1 MFYFVLAI
9 IVFSLFKADIQSH
22 FSFVNEHVIELILGV
37 CIIIAS
43 FGMGN
48 DAQNFGERL
57 FWFNIRLALALWF
70 LTKLGMYIGYLFKA
84 QHFIYKLGEYGY
96 FGYFMAMVFAVILK
110 NYQTRERR
118 RLAIQQYGAILFVL
132 GLFGYLVLIP
142 NQYPEL
148 ALNRY
153 YSSFLFYI
161 VLDAY
166 LLLLFFSRAIQSRRA
181 DNFRTYLWLSLV
193 SLIFFVLDVVEIL
206 TFNGLIPEW
215 DHKFKHALWYLPY
228 LCFCMAM
235 NPNIEAFSKRA
246 YAPSTWLP
254 SSLLLSLITLPV
266 LHSVGHAIAWFHP
279 EAQQDRY
286 WLLTAWVLAFV
297 YLVSRYQHQD
307 KTKYLR
313 LRSKFESRP
322 RITDSPETAVE
333 SPFPL
338 VMLDSKGRII
348 NANIHAN
355 QLLGYQEKEIKNQ
368 SFGNLI
374 QQDDAFSKLFKG
386 LEGIL
391 DRNTLLFNTQREV
404 MLETASGEAIPCYFR
419 ISQATEGGLAIGFVD
434 ISSLKKA
441 KEEALSTKDK
451 FITNLTHE
459 FITPLSIIQGA
470 LEEGVDSQI
479 SPRLRN
485 RLKAAL
491 RNNHHILKMVE
502 QLLALSKL
510 AGTPTFNTAEQP
522 ISDVVQSTV
531 ELFEPICKQKNIKFT
546 YSLEPGLWAEVH
558 EDALGQILHNLL
570 TNAYKYTP
578 EQGEIDLKM
587 EVNGSMVTIVVTD
600 TGVGMDQEAI
610 SRLFNRFERASNE
623 NDGSVFG
630 AGIGLSIVN
639 ELVKAHA
646 WNLTVTSKQGMG
658 SRFMIDIPLVAK
670 SVDYQGKVTAIS
682 FNLVEEN
689 PPQNNEDPLTKGSKN
704 RNKLL
709 IVEDNPDMQQFL
721 AHLTEQNFE
730 TELVGTGEQGLKRA
744 MDNLPDMIIC
754 DLMLPDISGYDIVE
768 KLKTNELTC
777 HIPILILTAKVDTE
791 SKITGLQK
799 KVDDYLTK
807 PFNYKELLLRL
818 RNLLSARELMQT
830 RLKAQFLNEKA
841 FGTTLHQGETSE
853 LVENSAISSFLE
865 RLTTIVEKH
874 YQNEAFNMGELA
886 GQLGLSERQLQ
897 RKMRGVLSL
906 TPGEYLREYRL
917 KKAKSLL
924 QTGIQVG
931 LVADQVGFSSQA
943 YFTKCFKEW
952 LGETP
957 SSYQKHEQ
965 GQVQS
970 N

>member
-1 MFYFVLAI
+1 MKMTV
-9 IVFSLFKADIQSH
+9 VF
-22 FSFVNEHVIELILGV
+22 
-37 CIIIAS
+37 
-43 FGMGN
+43 
-48 DAQNFGERL
+48 
-57 FWFNIRLALALWF
+57 
-70 LTKLGMYIGYLFKA
+70 
-84 QHFIYKLGEYGY
+84 
-96 FGYFMAMVFAVILK
+96 
-110 NYQTRERR
+110 
-118 RLAIQQYGAILFVL
+118 
-132 GLFGYLVLIP
+132 LV
-142 NQYPEL
+142 Q
-148 ALNRY
+148 
-153 YSSFLFYI
+153 
-161 VLDAY
+161 V
-166 LLLLFFSRAIQSRRA
+166 
-181 DNFRTYLWLSLV
+181 
-193 SLIFFVLDVVEIL
+193 
-206 TFNGLIPEW
+206 
-215 DHKFKHALWYLPY
+215 
-228 LCFCMAM
+228 
-235 NPNIEAFSKRA
+235 
-246 YAPSTWLP
+246 
-254 SSLLLSLITLPV
+254 
-266 LHSVGHAIAWFHP
+266 
-279 EAQQDRY
+279 
-286 WLLTAWVLAFV
+286 
-297 YLVSRYQHQD
+297 
-307 KTKYLR
+307 
-313 LRSKFESRP
+313 
-322 RITDSPETAVE
+322 
-333 SPFPL
+333 
-338 VMLDSKGRII
+338 
-348 NANIHAN
+348 
-355 QLLGYQEKEIKNQ
+355 
-368 SFGNLI
+368 
-374 QQDDAFSKLFKG
+374 
-386 LEGIL
+386 
-391 DRNTLLFNTQREV
+391 
-404 MLETASGEAIPCYFR
+404 
-419 ISQATEGGLAIGFVD
+419 
-434 ISSLKKA
+434 
-441 KEEALSTKDK
+441 
-451 FITNLTHE
+451 
-459 FITPLSIIQGA
+459 
-470 LEEGVDSQI
+470 
-479 SPRLRN
+479 
-485 RLKAAL
+485 
-491 RNNHHILKMVE
+491 
-502 QLLALSKL
+502 
-510 AGTPTFNTAEQP
+510 
-522 ISDVVQSTV
+522 
-531 ELFEPICKQKNIKFT
+531 
-546 YSLEPGLWAEVH
+546 
-558 EDALGQILHNLL
+558 
-570 TNAYKYTP
+570 
-578 EQGEIDLKM
+578 
-587 EVNGSMVTIVVTD
+587 
-600 TGVGMDQEAI
+600 
-610 SRLFNRFERASNE
+610 
-623 NDGSVFG
+623 
-630 AGIGLSIVN
+630 SIVN